1 MGSLSS
7 IVMGGS
13 MPVYAILF
21 AEVLG
26 VLSKDADTARSESV
40 FWSLMFLVTGV
51 VVGLAM
57 FFQVSNNIPLTENSS
72 VSGASLKKAEIFYG

>member
-1 MGSLSS
+1 
-7 IVMGGS
+7 

-57 FFQVSNNIPLTENSS
+57 FFQVIFH
-72 VSGASLKKAEIFYG
+72 SLKIAQLVAHH

>member
-57 FFQVSNNIPLTENSS
+57 FFQVTFEFIKQNNT
-72 VSGASLKKAEIFYG
+72 LKPAPSCVLELRRM